1 MEAMAA
7 GLPVIASVESG
18 LPITNEKNGFV
29 IESKRVDDI
38 VDAILKLRNNQIMR
52 TQLGIAASKLIQN
65 NYTWEKYAANVA
77 DIYNKMI

>member
-1 MEAMAA
+1 M
-7 GLPVIASVESG
+7 
-18 LPITNEKNGFV
+18 
-29 IESKRVDDI
+29 IESKCVDDI

>member
-1 MEAMAA
+1 MAA
-7 GLPVIASVESG
+7 GLPVIATVESG

-65 NYTWEKYAANVA
+65 NYT
-77 DIYNKMI
+77 